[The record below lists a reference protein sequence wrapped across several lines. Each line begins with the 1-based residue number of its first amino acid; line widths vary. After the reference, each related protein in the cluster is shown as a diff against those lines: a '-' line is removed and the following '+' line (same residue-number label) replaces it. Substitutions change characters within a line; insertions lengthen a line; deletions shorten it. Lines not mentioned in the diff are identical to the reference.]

1 MENPR
6 RPVDKVA
13 VANGARHGIRRELL
27 VVDRGQMPL

>member
-13 VANGARHGIRRELL
+13 LATGARHGIRRERL
-27 VVDRGQMPL
+27 VVDGGPVAL